1 MASSDSKGKTI
12 AIAVDASDHSE
23 RAFDWFMDQLYRE
36 GDKLIVIHSH
46 ELHPPA
52 LPPVILSEKDPLGDW
67 SREKDVLTTCP
78 KAILRVKIYQ
88 FGFVDAMATE
98 EWKKEVQK
106 HEEYIKNLEDK
117 YKKKCLAVEVPA
129 KILVQD
135 GHPGENVCKTALKEK
150 ANLIVVGS
158 RGMGTIR
165 RTILG
170 SISDYIIHHAHI
182 PVLVVPKV

>member
-52 LPPVILSEKDPLGDW
+52 LPH
-67 SREKDVLTTCP
+67 
-78 KAILRVKIYQ
+78 
-88 FGFVDAMATE
+88 AMATE

>member
-1 MASSDSKGKTI
+1 
-12 AIAVDASDHSE
+12 
-23 RAFDWFMDQLYRE
+23 MDQLYRK

-52 LPPVILSEKDPLGDW
+52 LPH
-67 SREKDVLTTCP
+67 
-78 KAILRVKIYQ
+78 
-88 FGFVDAMATE
+88 AMATE